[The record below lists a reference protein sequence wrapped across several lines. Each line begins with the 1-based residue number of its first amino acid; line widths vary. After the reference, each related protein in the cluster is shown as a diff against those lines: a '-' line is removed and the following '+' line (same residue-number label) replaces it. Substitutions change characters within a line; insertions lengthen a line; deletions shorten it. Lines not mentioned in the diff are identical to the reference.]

1 MLTLQIQIPRYT
13 WSERSSDTTPWKSQ
27 NICAKIITKEKR
39 CNCCKNILK
48 IFCILGCHLK
58 LHSGEKP
65 RKCNHCQNKIKTS
78 SILEGH
84 VKLHSGLNPKKMP
97 TLQIQISRY
106 TWFER
111 SYDNTPRWKS
121 QNINFKILTKE
132 NRCNRCKKY
141 IEDFLHFGMSHWI
154 TLLEKAQNA
163 FMWIFTF

>member
-1 MLTLQIQIPRYT
+1 
-13 WSERSSDTTPWKSQ
+13 
-27 NICAKIITKEKR
+27 
-39 CNCCKNILK
+39 
-48 IFCILGCHLK
+48 
-58 LHSGEKP
+58 
-65 RKCNHCQNKIKTS
+65 
-78 SILEGH
+78 
-84 VKLHSGLNPKKMP
+84 MP

-163 FMWIFTF
+163 FMWIFIYLICLIWGIMWKCTVWKASWKKPKMLLCEYLLFNMIDLRNHVEMHRVESQIRYVFIWGSQS